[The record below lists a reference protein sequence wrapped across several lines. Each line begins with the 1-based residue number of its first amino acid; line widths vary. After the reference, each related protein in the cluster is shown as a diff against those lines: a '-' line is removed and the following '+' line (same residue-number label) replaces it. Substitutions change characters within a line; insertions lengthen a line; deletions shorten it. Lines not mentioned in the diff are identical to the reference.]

1 MARTPPLTLYLAA
14 AITILTLVYKLSDNL
29 TVKPTFRFTT
39 QGRAR
44 MLTMQQGRLKEREGG
59 EGDDILLKKQ
69 PIILITIGTRPEA
82 IKMAPIYHE
91 FHRIGITPFVV
102 TTGQHHDLIE
112 SLLIELEVI
121 IDIRLATTVQHH
133 SKQSIPLSQIMANII
148 AASSDMITLLQ
159 PDLVLVQGDTT
170 SAYAVALASFLLH
183 VDVGHVEAG
192 LRTNDLKSPF
202 PEEMNRRHISTIAHL
217 HFAPTLK
224 AVNALKQENVD
235 SNNIFHT
242 GNTAIDGILRATQQD
257 TQTILKQLHPHPFV
271 YNLFNNAVPEPFDRG
286 NVTAPR
292 IILMTTHRRESHDG
306 GHRRMLQAA
315 LRLCDM
321 YKQLHFVVPL
331 HPNPT
336 VQREVLDE
344 LLLPKNNN
352 KSSNNNDNKRRGN
365 NIHVIPPTSY
375 LLTARLQKKS
385 VLIMTDSG
393 GLQEEASALQR
404 PVLVL
409 REKSERM
416 ESVDAGIA
424 QVVGTTSVDRIVDA
438 ASLLLQNIGG
448 RYDDM
453 SKPTFPY
460 GNGTAAKQIVAIVR
474 ERYQRRWC
482 GDGEG
487 GGREE
492 EEVCKDVEESTQS

>member
-14 AITILTLVYKLSDNL
+14 AITILTLMYKLSDNL
-29 TVKPTFRFTT
+29 TMKPTFHFTT
-39 QGRAR
+39 RGRAR
-44 MLTMQQGRLKEREGG
+44 MLTMQQQQQQEKEAG
-59 EGDDILLKKQ
+59 EDDDIPLKKQ

-82 IKMAPIYHE
+82 IKMAPLYHE

-102 TTGQHHDLIE
+102 MTGQHHDLIE

-121 IDIRLATTVQHH
+121 IDIRLATTFQHH
-133 SKQSIPLSQIMANII
+133 SKQSIPLSQLMANII
-148 AASSDMITLLQ
+148 ASSSEMITLLQ

-192 LRTNDLKSPF
+192 LRTYDLKSPF
-202 PEEMNRRHISTIAHL
+202 PEEMNRRHISTIARF

-235 SNNIFHT
+235 PNNIFHT
-242 GNTAIDGILRATQQD
+242 GNTAIDGILRATQQ
-257 TQTILKQLHPHPFV
+257 TTQTTSQTILKQLHSHPFV
-271 YNLFNNAVPEPFDRG
+271 YNLFNEAVPEPFDRG

-306 GHRRMLQAA
+306 GHGRMLQAA

-344 LLLPKNNN
+344 LLLPKNN
-352 KSSNNNDNKRRGN
+352 KN

-438 ASLLLQNIGG
+438 ASLLLQNIDGK
-448 RYDDM
+448 YDKM
-453 SKPTFPY
+453 STPTFPY

-474 ERYQRRWC
+474 ERYQRGC
-482 GDGEG
+482 GDGEEG
-487 GGREE
+487 EGEG
-492 EEVCKDVEESTQS
+492 EVCKEMEEFTQS